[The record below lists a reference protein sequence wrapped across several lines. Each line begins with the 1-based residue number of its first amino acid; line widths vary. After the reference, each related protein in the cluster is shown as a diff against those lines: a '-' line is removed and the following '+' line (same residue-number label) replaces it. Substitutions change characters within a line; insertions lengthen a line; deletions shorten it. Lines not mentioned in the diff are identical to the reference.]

1 MPQTAAET
9 SAARPAGGG
18 NAWTCEGGARAVFSL
33 SARWPQG
40 VAGARQVAGEHGES
54 THAREQKRGVAS
66 HEARRQ
72 RRHLTHASKL
82 SSVAA
87 LSLVSKLVPEDSATK
102 FEGLLLVVALFVGP
116 DDT

>member
-1 MPQTAAET
+1 MCICEQQLRDASSHSRRGT
-9 SAARPAGGG
+9 SD
-18 NAWTCEGGARAVFSL
+18 
-33 SARWPQG
+33 

-66 HEARRQ
+66 REARRQ
-72 RRHLTHASKL
+72 QRHLTHASKL